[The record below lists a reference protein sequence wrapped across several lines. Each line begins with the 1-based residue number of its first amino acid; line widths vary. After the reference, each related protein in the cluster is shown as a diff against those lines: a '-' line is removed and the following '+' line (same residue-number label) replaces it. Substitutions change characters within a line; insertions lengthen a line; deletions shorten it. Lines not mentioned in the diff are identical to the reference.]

1 MMQIKM
7 KNFIKKLGSRY
18 VSGLK
23 TLYYVCMTDNQSQIN
38 HSINIFREMKK
49 VVISVA
55 LVLSVTLAG
64 AQEITQAC
72 KDRAK
77 SLVDQM
83 TLQEKVEYIAGYRD
97 GFYIRPVE
105 RLGIPEIRMAD
116 GPQGVRNNTKSTL
129 FACGVA
135 AAASWDQAL
144 AYEMGVAL
152 GQDSRARGVHIL
164 LGPGVNIYRSPL
176 CGRNFEYMGEDPYL
190 ASRTA
195 VNYIEGVQSQGV
207 MATIKH
213 FALNN
218 QEYDR
223 HHVSTNADER
233 TMNEIYF
240 PAFRAA
246 VEEAKVGSVM
256 TSYNLVNNVHA
267 SESGFLMRDNLR
279 EKWGFDGFVMSDWTS
294 TYSTL
299 GIVKGGLDLEMP
311 RAFYCKYEL
320 IKPLIDSGVIRESE
334 IDEKV
339 QHILQT
345 LIAFGFLDRPQLDK
359 SIFEDNKYSR
369 EVAYKMACESAVM
382 LKNDGVLP
390 LKAGRKNRI
399 VVMGPNADRIPCG
412 GGSGKVDPL
421 YSISLYAGLG
431 QLGKN
436 YPVQLIEPADKLDY
450 NTPENVAALESA
462 SSVVICAGF
471 DTETEK
477 ENHDRTFTLPEG
489 QDAMIKF
496 AAAHNS
502 NVIVVIYSGGG
513 FDMSAWKDDVK
524 AIIMGWY
531 PGQEGGLALARMLAG
546 EFSPSGRL
554 PMSIEACWE
563 DNPVHDSYYTKEKA
577 ENKRGFTNRYVTYN
591 EGVFMG
597 YRGYDRLGTKP
608 LYPFGYGLTYGDFEY
623 SDLSVVPSGD
633 GVDVKFTL
641 TNNGKMAAAEV
652 AQVYV
657 GELCPSVPRPVKELK
672 GYARVQ
678 LGKGESKSVTV
689 HLGKEA
695 FAFYDVDIHD
705 FRVNAGKFSIMVGAS
720 VGDIRLN
727 TEVTR

>member
-1 MMQIKM
+1 M
-7 KNFIKKLGSRY
+7 R
-18 VSGLK
+18 
-23 TLYYVCMTDNQSQIN
+23 VCRD
-38 HSINIFREMKK
+38 
-49 VVISVA
+49 
-55 LVLSVTLAG
+55 
-64 AQEITQAC
+64 
-72 KDRAK
+72 
-77 SLVDQM
+77 
-83 TLQEKVEYIAGYRD
+83 VE
-97 GFYIRPVE
+97 
-105 RLGIPEIRMAD
+105 
-116 GPQGVRNNTKSTL
+116 
-129 FACGVA
+129 
-135 AAASWDQAL
+135 
-144 AYEMGVAL
+144 
-152 GQDSRARGVHIL
+152 
-164 LGPGVNIYRSPL
+164 
-176 CGRNFEYMGEDPYL
+176 
-190 ASRTA
+190 
-195 VNYIEGVQSQGV
+195 
-207 MATIKH
+207 
-213 FALNN
+213 
-218 QEYDR
+218 
-223 HHVSTNADER
+223 
-233 TMNEIYF
+233 
-240 PAFRAA
+240 
-246 VEEAKVGSVM
+246 
-256 TSYNLVNNVHA
+256 
-267 SESGFLMRDNLR
+267 
-279 EKWGFDGFVMSDWTS
+279 
-294 TYSTL
+294 
-299 GIVKGGLDLEMP
+299 
-311 RAFYCKYEL
+311 
-320 IKPLIDSGVIRESE
+320 
-334 IDEKV
+334 
-339 QHILQT
+339 
-345 LIAFGFLDRPQLDK
+345 
-359 SIFEDNKYSR
+359 
-369 EVAYKMACESAVM
+369 
-382 LKNDGVLP
+382 NDGVLP

-436 YPVQLIEPADKLDY
+436 YPVQLIEPADNLDY
-450 NTPENVAALESA
+450 NTPENVKALESA

-641 TNNGKMAAAEV
+641 TNHGKMAAAEV

-678 LGKGESKSVTV
+678 LGKGESKYVTV